1 MAEPLAGRRIVITGA
16 SSGIGSATAHALA
29 AAGAKLALWDIDQ
42 QGVTALAQALDDGD
56 RRCIGLQVDVSSDSA
71 VCEAMAHSVDAL
83 GGIDGAFNNA
93 GIGAPTVPFEQLEES
108 DFDQVIRVNLKSVW
122 LCMRHQLR
130 HMLLN
135 GAGSIV
141 NNASIS
147 GLVGLGGQGAYTAS
161 KHGVIGLTKAA
172 SVEVADRGVR
182 VNAICPG
189 AVRTPILK
197 HLEAAGI
204 TEEVLA
210 SMAPQA
216 RIAEP
221 EEIAGS
227 VTWLLSNQSTF
238 VTGAAIAVD
247 GGWTAR

>member
-1 MAEPLAGRRIVITGA
+1 MAGSLVGHRVVITGA
-16 SSGIGSATAHALA
+16 ASGIGSACARALA
-29 AAGAKLALWDIDQ
+29 EAGANLALWDIDEE
-42 QGVTALAQALDDGD
+42 GVSALAQELKQGD
-56 RRCIGLQVDVSSDSA
+56 RRCIALPVDVGSDDA
-71 VCEAMAHSVDAL
+71 VSEAMAQSVDAL
-83 GGIDGAFNNA
+83 GGLDGAFNNA

-108 DFDQVIRVNLKSVW
+108 DFDQVIRINLKSVW

-130 HMLLN
+130 YLLAH

-147 GLVGLGGQGAYTAS
+147 GLVGLGGQAAYTAS
-161 KHGVIGLTKAA
+161 KHGVVGLTKAA
-172 SVEVADRGVR
+172 AVEAAEHGVR

-204 TEEVLA
+204 TEQVLA
-210 SMAPQA
+210 SMSPQA